1 MPDLDSAISSFLER
15 WGEFS
20 VERNNSYSIESGQVG
35 EDQIPELIRDVEEL
49 SETFNPGSFEI
60 EVDGGEDQYNIDW
73 DPTVGIIQSDPV
85 SNGGYAIGDL
95 YDDDEETEGAVRSIS
110 DDSLRDV
117 DELIDTLRI
126 LIPREDIDLTIDFG
140 IEKRRVVG
148 KLEEEY
154 SFGDMSLQF
163 YFSFDFFE
171 RRISNVSPENFREE
185 YLDDG
190 DRLAFVIHDFG
201 SMMCSDDFA
210 VTGLGSIDQLSE
222 WAASGESTWEDV
234 VSSVATQSLIE
245 NVSSVYLPPSF
256 FKFDSE
262 PTTNEEEQV
271 EALFRSHGVLFSM
284 LSITSSAQQDGDM
297 WELQISGKQLIEGRI
312 QASSDEI
319 FVRDA
324 DESETTFQIE
334 ELDVEDF
341 QSLFEWAYVKGSEP
355 ETRLPIVRN
364 VTTLFAQNLSDV
376 VENISEIHGSIKS
389 NYQYY
394 IEQTTDDFFE
404 FRQELIDSAFETNS
418 RFSDLRS
425 QLINSLSRDIFRT
438 IAFILVIGATVY
450 YRLPETVNS
459 NTVFTILLSLIFI
472 YGLVV
477 LRRVRGIHHQL
488 DMLVEDR
495 SSAVDFY
502 GKFFDEE
509 EKEEYQL
516 KTDVDDI
523 WLQGLFDRIS
533 WTRGKFEFEY
543 TIAYDLFVYY
553 LLVGVILVGT
563 VLGLIDI
570 HVCDLTGRF
579 PP

>member
-1 MPDLDSAISSFLER
+1 MPDLDSAISSFLDR

-60 EVDGGEDQYNIDW
+60 DVDGGEDQYNIDW

-85 SNGGYAIGDL
+85 SNGGYDIGDM

-126 LIPREDIDLTIDFG
+126 LIPREDIDLTIYFG

-154 SFGDMSLQF
+154 SFEDMSLQF

-171 RRISNVSPENFREE
+171 RRISNVSSENFREE

-190 DRLAFVIHDFG
+190 DRLAFVIHEFG

-222 WAASGESTWEDV
+222 WAASGESAWEDV

-256 FKFDSE
+256 FEFDSE

-271 EALFRSHGVLFSM
+271 EALFRSHGVLFSI

-297 WELQISGKQLIEGRI
+297 WELQISGKQLIEGCI

-324 DESETTFQIE
+324 DQSETTFQIE

-341 QSLFEWAYVKGSEP
+341 QSLFEWAYIKGSEP

-376 VENISEIHGSIKS
+376 VQNISEIHGSIKS

-394 IEQTTDDFFE
+394 VEQTTDDFFE

-459 NTVFTILLSLIFI
+459 NIVFTILLSLIFI

-523 WLQGLFDRIS
+523 WFQGLFDGIS

-563 VLGLIDI
+563 VLGLVDI

>member
-1 MPDLDSAISSFLER
+1 MPDLDSAISSFLDR

-60 EVDGGEDQYNIDW
+60 DVDGGEDQYNIDW

-85 SNGGYAIGDL
+85 SNGGYDIGDM

-126 LIPREDIDLTIDFG
+126 LIPREDIDLTIYFG

-154 SFGDMSLQF
+154 SFEDMSLQF

-171 RRISNVSPENFREE
+171 RRISNVSSENFREE

-190 DRLAFVIHDFG
+190 DRLAFVIHEFG

-222 WAASGESTWEDV
+222 WAASGESAWEDV

-256 FKFDSE
+256 FEFDSE

-271 EALFRSHGVLFSM
+271 EALFRSHGVLFSI

-297 WELQISGKQLIEGRI
+297 WELQISGKQLIEGCI

-324 DESETTFQIE
+324 DQSETTFQIE

-376 VENISEIHGSIKS
+376 VQNISEIHGSIKS

-394 IEQTTDDFFE
+394 VEQTTDDFFE

-459 NTVFTILLSLIFI
+459 NIVFTILLSLIFI

-523 WLQGLFDRIS
+523 WFQGLFDGIS

-563 VLGLIDI
+563 VLGLVDI

>member
-1 MPDLDSAISSFLER
+1 
-15 WGEFS
+15 
-20 VERNNSYSIESGQVG
+20 
-35 EDQIPELIRDVEEL
+35 
-49 SETFNPGSFEI
+49 
-60 EVDGGEDQYNIDW
+60 
-73 DPTVGIIQSDPV
+73 
-85 SNGGYAIGDL
+85 
-95 YDDDEETEGAVRSIS
+95 
-110 DDSLRDV
+110 
-117 DELIDTLRI
+117 
-126 LIPREDIDLTIDFG
+126 
-140 IEKRRVVG
+140 
-148 KLEEEY
+148 
-154 SFGDMSLQF
+154 
-163 YFSFDFFE
+163 
-171 RRISNVSPENFREE
+171 
-185 YLDDG
+185 
-190 DRLAFVIHDFG
+190 
-201 SMMCSDDFA
+201 
-210 VTGLGSIDQLSE
+210 
-222 WAASGESTWEDV
+222 
-234 VSSVATQSLIE
+234 
-245 NVSSVYLPPSF
+245 
-256 FKFDSE
+256 
-262 PTTNEEEQV
+262 
-271 EALFRSHGVLFSM
+271 M

-324 DESETTFQIE
+324 DKSETTFQIE

-341 QSLFEWAYVKGSEP
+341 QSLFEWAYIKGSEP

-563 VLGLIDI
+563 VLGLVDI

>member
-1 MPDLDSAISSFLER
+1 MPDLDSAISSFLDR

-85 SNGGYAIGDL
+85 SNGGYDIGDL

-171 RRISNVSPENFREE
+171 RRISNVAPENFKEE

-271 EALFRSHGVLFSM
+271 EALFRSHGILFSM

-341 QSLFEWAYVKGSEP
+341 QSLFEWAYIKGSEP

-563 VLGLIDI
+563 VLGLVDI

>member
-1 MPDLDSAISSFLER
+1 MLDLDSAISSFLDR

-20 VERNNSYSIESGQVG
+20 VERNNSYSIDSGQVG

-85 SNGGYAIGDL
+85 SNGGYDIGDL
-95 YDDDEETEGAVRSIS
+95 YDDDEETEDAVRSIS
-110 DDSLRDV
+110 DDRLRDV

-126 LIPREDIDLTIDFG
+126 LIPREDIDLAIDFG

-154 SFGDMSLQF
+154 SFGGMSLQF

-312 QASSDEI
+312 QASSDDI

-334 ELDVEDF
+334 ELDVEEF
-341 QSLFEWAYVKGSEP
+341 QSLFEWAYIKGSEP

-394 IEQTTDDFFE
+394 VEQTTDDFFE

-459 NTVFTILLSLIFI
+459 NTVFTILLSLISI

-509 EKEEYQL
+509 EKKEYQL
-516 KTDVDDI
+516 NTDVDDI

-553 LLVGVILVGT
+553 LLVGVILIGT
-563 VLGLIDI
+563 VLGLVDI

>member
-1 MPDLDSAISSFLER
+1 MPDLDSAISRFLDR
-15 WGEFS
+15 WGELS
-20 VERNNSYSIESGQVG
+20 VERNNSYSIEPDQVE

-60 EVDGGEDQYNIDW
+60 GVDGGEDQYDIDW
-73 DPTVGIIQSDPV
+73 DPTVGVIQCDPV
-85 SNGGYAIGDL
+85 SNGGYDIGNL
-95 YDDDEETEGAVRSIS
+95 YDDNEETEDAVRSIS
-110 DDSLRDV
+110 DDTLRDV

-126 LIPREDIDLTIDFG
+126 LIPREDIDLTVDFG

-148 KLEEEY
+148 KLREEY
-154 SFGDMSLQF
+154 SFENLSLHF

-171 RRISNVSPENFREE
+171 RRISNVSPEDFRGE

-190 DRLAFVIHDFG
+190 NQLAFVIHEFD
-201 SMMCSDDFA
+201 SMMYSDDFA

-222 WAASGESTWEDV
+222 WAASGENRWEDV

-256 FKFDSE
+256 FKFDSGL
-262 PTTNEEEQV
+262 TTNEEQQV
-271 EALFRSHGVLFSM
+271 ADLFEGHAILFSI
-284 LSITSSAQQDGDM
+284 LSITSSAQQDDGT
-297 WELQISGKQLIEGRI
+297 WELQISGKQLIQGRI

-319 FVRDA
+319 LVRDA
-324 DESETTFQIE
+324 DQSETAFQIE
-334 ELDVEDF
+334 ELGVEDF
-341 QSLFEWAYVKGSEP
+341 HSLFEWAYIKGNEP

-364 VTTLFAQNLSDV
+364 VTTLFAQDLSDAIG
-376 VENISEIHGSIKS
+376 NISEIHGSIKS

-394 IEQTTDDFFE
+394 VEQTTDDFFE

-450 YRLPETVNS
+450 YRLPDTVDS

-502 GKFFDEE
+502 GKFFDED
-509 EKEEYQL
+509 EKEQYQL
-516 KTDVDDI
+516 KPDVDDVRFQ
-523 WLQGLFDRIS
+523 WFFDRIN
-533 WTRGKFEFEY
+533 WTRGRFEFEY

-553 LLVGVILVGT
+553 IFVGLILVGT
-563 VLGLIDI
+563 VLGLVDI
-570 HVCDLTGRF
+570 HVWDLVGWF
-579 PP
+579 PR

>member
-60 EVDGGEDQYNIDW
+60 DVDGGEDQYNIDW

-85 SNGGYAIGDL
+85 SNGGYDIGDM

-126 LIPREDIDLTIDFG
+126 LIPREDIDLTIYFG

-154 SFGDMSLQF
+154 SFEDMSLQF

-171 RRISNVSPENFREE
+171 RRISNVSSENFREE

-190 DRLAFVIHDFG
+190 DRLAFVIHEFG

-222 WAASGESTWEDV
+222 WAASGESAWEDV

-256 FKFDSE
+256 FEFDSE

-271 EALFRSHGVLFSM
+271 EALFRSHGVLFSI

-297 WELQISGKQLIEGRI
+297 WELQISGKQLIEGCI

-324 DESETTFQIE
+324 DQSETTFQIE

-341 QSLFEWAYVKGSEP
+341 QSLFEWAYIKGSEP

-376 VENISEIHGSIKS
+376 VQNISEIHGSIKS

-394 IEQTTDDFFE
+394 VEQTTDDFFE

-459 NTVFTILLSLIFI
+459 NIVFTILLSLIFI

-523 WLQGLFDRIS
+523 WFQGLFDGIS

-563 VLGLIDI
+563 VLGLVDI

>member
-1 MPDLDSAISSFLER
+1 MPDLDSAISSFLDR

-60 EVDGGEDQYNIDW
+60 DVDGGEDQYNIDW

-85 SNGGYAIGDL
+85 SNGGYDIGDL

-126 LIPREDIDLTIDFG
+126 LIPREDIDLTIYFG

-154 SFGDMSLQF
+154 SFEDMSLQF

-171 RRISNVSPENFREE
+171 RRISNVSSENFREE

-190 DRLAFVIHDFG
+190 DRLAFVIHEFG

-222 WAASGESTWEDV
+222 WAASGESAWEDV

-256 FKFDSE
+256 FEFDSE

-271 EALFRSHGVLFSM
+271 EALFRSHGVLFSI

-297 WELQISGKQLIEGRI
+297 WELQISGKQLIEGCI

-324 DESETTFQIE
+324 DQSETTFQIE

-341 QSLFEWAYVKGSEP
+341 QSLFEWAYIKGSEP

-376 VENISEIHGSIKS
+376 VQNISEIHGSIKS

-394 IEQTTDDFFE
+394 VEQTTDDFFE

-459 NTVFTILLSLIFI
+459 NIVFTILLSLIFI

-523 WLQGLFDRIS
+523 WFQGLFDGIS

-563 VLGLIDI
+563 VLGLVDI